1 MFRVEV
7 IGNLGADA
15 QVKGENGKEFVS
27 FNVAH
32 TDRWTDNTGTTH
44 ETTQWVSCIIND
56 AKSKVVQ
63 YLTKGKQV
71 FVRGEARLRVYS
83 SEQARAT
90 VAGITVVVREIE
102 LVGGRSEQKAKQT
115 DEEKDEPF

>member
-15 QVKGENGKEFVS
+15 QVKSENGKEFVS

-90 VAGITVVVREIE
+90 VAGITVRVREIE
-102 LVGGRSEQKAKQT
+102 LVGGRSEQKAEQT
-115 DEEKDEPF
+115 DEDKDKPF

>member
-32 TDRWTDNTGTTH
+32 TDRWTDNSGTTH

-83 SEQARAT
+83 SEQARAM
-90 VAGITVVVREIE
+90 VAGITIVVREIE
-102 LVGGRSEQKAKQT
+102 LVGGRSEQKAEQT
-115 DEEKDEPF
+115 DEEKDKPF